1 MPLRLG
7 TRGSALA
14 LAQARHVASLLAAGG
29 VETEIVEITTT
40 GDRARALV
48 DKEKWVKELELAL
61 LAGDIDLAVHS
72 AKDVPGELPDGL
84 DLLGAPA
91 RADARDALC
100 GAASLAALPSGA
112 RVGTSSLRRASQVL
126 AARDD
131 VEIVEIRGNV
141 DTRLRKLA
149 DREADALLLAAAGL
163 DRLGRG
169 DAVDAH
175 LDELVPAPGQGV
187 VALEGRAGDDA
198 AAGAARQITD
208 VPSWT
213 ALLAERTVVTELGAT
228 CHTPIGAHA
237 VLDGEDLVLD
247 VYVGLPNGA
256 AWIRDAVRGG
266 RREPEELGRLA
277 AGRIVAAGGDE
288 LLQVADAMARNAA
301 PAGAGSVGD
310 DEPHGSH
317 LPGEKGPR

>member
-1 MPLRLG
+1 MALRLG

-14 LAQARHVASLLAAGG
+14 LTQARHVASLLAAEGA
-29 VETEIVEITTT
+29 EAEIVEITTT

-61 LAGDIDLAVHS
+61 LAGDVDLAVHS

-100 GAASLAALPSGA
+100 GAASLAALPAGA

-126 AARDD
+126 AARED
-131 VEIVEIRGNV
+131 VEVVEIRGNV

-149 DREADALLLAAAGL
+149 DGEADALVLAAAGL

-169 DAVDAH
+169 AAADAL
-175 LDELVPAPGQGV
+175 LDFVPAPGQGV
-187 VALEGRAGDDA
+187 IALEGRADDEAAADA
-198 AAGAARQITD
+198 ARRITD
-208 VPSWT
+208 VPAWT

-228 CHTPIGAHA
+228 CHTPVGAHA
-237 VLDGEDLVLD
+237 TLEGDDLVLD
-247 VYVGLPNGA
+247 VYVGLPDGA
-256 AWIRDAVRGG
+256 AWIRDTVRGG
-266 RREPEELGRLA
+266 PREPEELGRVA
-277 AGRIVAAGGDE
+277 AGRVIAAGGDE
-288 LLQVADAMARNAA
+288 LLRIADGLAQAGGAA
-301 PAGAGSVGD
+301 
-310 DEPHGSH
+310 
-317 LPGEKGPR
+317 